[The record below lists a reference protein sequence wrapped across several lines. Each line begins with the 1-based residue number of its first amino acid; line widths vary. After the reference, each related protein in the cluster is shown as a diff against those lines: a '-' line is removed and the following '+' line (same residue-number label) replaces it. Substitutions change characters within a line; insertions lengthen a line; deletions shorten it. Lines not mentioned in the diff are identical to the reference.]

1 MSLVVFNADHNISE
15 IEKFKL
21 LPNELQDSIADYT
34 EEGYNKKC
42 FDYDWYEIV
51 ESISW
56 NFGWEYLICFLN
68 AHLTEK
74 ITGPL
79 NIIDCRNMIGY
90 SHTCIEFITCD
101 ERLSVGF
108 YYDYVKMHPGKK
120 YFWEDDLVD
129 DKKATKL
136 IVDKINVYINS
147 ERYDPV
153 VMYKINKRFLDL
165 YSEYEF
171 YHDDV
176 M

>member
-1 MSLVVFNADHNISE
+1 MSLVLFNTEENIGKFE
-15 IEKFKL
+15 NFKL
-21 LPNELQDSIADYT
+21 LPYELQDNIISYS
-34 EEGYNKKC
+34 EEGYNMKC
-42 FDYDWYEIV
+42 FNYDWYEIV
-51 ESISW
+51 ETISW

-74 ITGPL
+74 IIGPL
-79 NIIDCRNMIGY
+79 ELDNCKHMTGY
-90 SHTCIEFITCD
+90 IHKCIEFITCY

-108 YYDYVKMHPGKK
+108 CYDYIKMHPGKK
-120 YFWEDDLVD
+120 YYWEDDLVD